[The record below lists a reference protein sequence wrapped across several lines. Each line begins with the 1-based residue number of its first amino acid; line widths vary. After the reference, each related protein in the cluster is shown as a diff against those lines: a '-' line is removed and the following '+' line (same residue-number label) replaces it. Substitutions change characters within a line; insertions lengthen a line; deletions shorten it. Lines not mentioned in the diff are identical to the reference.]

1 MDSPSFQALGERRFL
16 QGPIG
21 RLTLLKPIKLLTM
34 VLVKTFRLRE
44 GTVRVKASRLIL
56 LAAVAAFALLL
67 CAGCGRAAQGEGSS
81 FSAPSEAP
89 EVVLSSSLPDEQQ
102 VRSEPFEVSLGFI
115 GDICLADNYVP
126 MEYLASIGSS
136 DISDGIDRRFIDKMN
151 EVDLMWANNEFVL
164 SDRGEP
170 LEGKAYTFRGA
181 TANVSYLKDLGIDIV
196 GLANNHTF
204 DYGEE
209 AFLDPLG
216 TLKGAGSP
224 YVGAGRDFKEASAPM
239 YMTADG
245 VTLAYVAA
253 SSAEYTVYTPEAGKN
268 EPGIMWCYD
277 DAKFLDEIRKAASY
291 ADFVVALPH
300 WGTEHSTILEPEQ
313 IESAH
318 AYIDAGADAVIGA
331 HPHILQGIEYYE
343 GKPIMYSLG
352 NFWFDDYDIDTL
364 LAEVRLS
371 GERDANGRPDM
382 RTASVELVVHPGTQ
396 SGVFTSWAATRDERD
411 RIFRY
416 IEEIS
421 EDQVSISS
429 EGLVSASG

>member
-1 MDSPSFQALGERRFL
+1 MRMKAFRFIL
-16 QGPIG
+16 SI
-21 RLTLLKPIKLLTM
+21 
-34 VLVKTFRLRE
+34 
-44 GTVRVKASRLIL
+44 TVVIL
-56 LAAVAAFALLL
+56 SLLL
-67 CAGCGRAAQGEGSS
+67 CAGCGRAGQ
-81 FSAPSEAP
+81 SEASASASP
-89 EVVLSSSLPDEQQ
+89 NEVSEGASSSSVADKTQALN
-102 VRSEPFEVSLGFI
+102 EPFEVSLGFI

-126 MEYLASIGSS
+126 MEHLASIGST

-170 LEGKAYTFRGA
+170 LDGKAYTFRGA
-181 TANVSYLKDLGIDIV
+181 TANVSYLHDLGIDIV

-209 AFLDPLG
+209 AFLDTLD
-216 TLKGAGSP
+216 TLKSAGIP

-239 YMTADG
+239 YMTYDG
-245 VTLAYVAA
+245 VTFAYVAA
-253 SSAEYTVYTPEAGKN
+253 SSAEYTVYTPEAGKD

-277 DAKFLDEIRKAASY
+277 DAKFLDEIRKAAAY
-291 ADFVVALPH
+291 ADFVIALPH

-318 AYIDAGADAVIGA
+318 AFIDAGADAVIGA

-382 RTASVELVVHPGTQ
+382 GTASVELVVHPGTQ

-429 EGLVSASG
+429 EGRVSASE